1 MKQIFFAILMIA
13 SFQLAQGQDAT
24 SGHSLFSMMPNY
36 SVDKYSVINKDF
48 DQLKYLVPDAK
59 NSAGYAE
66 VLKEGAFEEC
76 RFAFN
81 GTMQNAPSNLQI
93 LQNFKNAVTQKGG
106 QVVFE
111 DKFYKDKVYLK
122 LKKGGDTYWIK
133 VYADGIGNYTISS
146 IRETAMK
153 QDVVLNAGEIT
164 RDEDE
169 TIRGNRPKDVPR
181 HMANLWLDKTIETGG
196 AEGLGFGAGLRYVGD
211 RYGDNTNTLKIPG
224 YVLIDAAVHYDYKDW
239 RFALNAT
246 NLFDKKYVGT
256 LGQNGFA
263 FTDPNRT
270 LQSMLVGAPR
280 QAFISL
286 RKRF

>member
-13 SFQLAQGQDAT
+13 SFQLAQGQDAK

-153 QDVVLNAGEIT
+153 QDVVLNAGEI
-164 RDEDE
+164 RD
-169 TIRGNRPKDVPR
+169 
-181 HMANLWLDKTIETGG
+181 
-196 AEGLGFGAGLRYVGD
+196 
-211 RYGDNTNTLKIPG
+211 
-224 YVLIDAAVHYDYKDW
+224 
-239 RFALNAT
+239 ALNAEGRVSFYGIY
-246 NLFDKKYVGT
+246 FDTDKASLKPESAPTLTAIAGFLKSNPVNVYIVGHTDNTGDFARNST
-256 LGQNGFA
+256 LSKDRATAVAEALVTQHGVKRSQVVAQGVGPLAPVASNHNEEGKA
-263 FTDPNRT
+263 RNRRVE
-270 LQSMLVGAPR
+270 LVIR
-280 QAFISL
+280 
-286 RKRF
+286 